1 MPVLTGRV
9 EMNDLA
15 QKLAKMRF
23 WRAKWYTYGLDK
35 KAHYDMWRVSVGT
48 QEYHTRLTLPTLG
61 LRITFIE
68 RKEQVGQPNSRG
80 LVKMRFRYV
89 EARVEPLPTPAPQP
103 SEDYLHLSAL

>member
-23 WRAKWYTYGLDK
+23 WRAKWYAYGLDK
-35 KAHYDMWRVSVGT
+35 KAHYDMWRVGIGT
-48 QEYHTRLTLPTLG
+48 DEYHTRLTLPTLG
-61 LRITFIE
+61 LRISLIE

-80 LVKMRFRYV
+80 LVRMRFRYV
-89 EARVEPLPTPAPQP
+89 EARVEPMPTPVP
-103 SEDYLHLSAL
+103 ETTEEYLRLA